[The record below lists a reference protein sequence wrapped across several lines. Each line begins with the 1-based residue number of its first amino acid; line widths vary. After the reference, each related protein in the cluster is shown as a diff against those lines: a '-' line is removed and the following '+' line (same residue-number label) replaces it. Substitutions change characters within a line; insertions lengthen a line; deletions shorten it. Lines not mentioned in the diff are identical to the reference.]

1 MKSLTPIQS
10 LLLLILISVAI
21 GGWFYGIY
29 WKRVASGDLFTVDE
43 KMTIRLQEQIEAL
56 SNENT
61 ELRARINSLTGES
74 NGTAITQP
82 PPGPELPGRPQKVET
97 H

>member
-10 LLLLILISVAI
+10 LLLLLLLSLAI
-21 GGWFYGIY
+21 GGWLYGTH
-29 WKRVASGDLFTVDE
+29 WKRIASGDLFTDDE

-56 SNENT
+56 SNENG
-61 ELRARINSLTGES
+61 ELRARIKSLTDES
-74 NGTAITQP
+74 GGKVITQS
-82 PPGPELPGRPQKVET
+82 PPGPALPGRPQKIET